1 MTTSE
6 PPSDPGDSTRKIVLS
21 LRRDVAEARAN
32 EQKREGAAT
41 VWRMLGGAAATIAL
55 AIAGYAVALAQQAAV
70 DHQVV
75 IRHERQ
81 LDGTAEQLT
90 QIRAEL
96 AAQTALMQRV
106 EHQLDERVQR

>member
-1 MTTSE
+1 MTAAADRDDDS
-6 PPSDPGDSTRKIVLS
+6 DSTRRIVLA
-21 LRRDVAEARAN
+21 LRKEAQRRD
-32 EQKREGAAT
+32 GAST

-70 DHQVV
+70 DHEVV
-75 IRHERQ
+75 ARHERT
-81 LDGTAEQLT
+81 LDGQSEQLT

-106 EHQLDERVQR
+106 EHQLDGERTDR